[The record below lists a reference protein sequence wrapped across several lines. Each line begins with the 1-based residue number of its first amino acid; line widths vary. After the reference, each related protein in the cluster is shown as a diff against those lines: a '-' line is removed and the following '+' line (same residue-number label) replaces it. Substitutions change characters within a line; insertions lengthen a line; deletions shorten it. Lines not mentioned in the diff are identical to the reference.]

1 VEDSNNLKRLPFD
14 REEDDVLL
22 VADGAAAFCQVL
34 PQPAGF
40 RAGLDFGEFPPKT
53 FQTPQPRCAGLPDE
67 DEPSLSVWPD
77 YTRKSMDSRWQ
88 SKPKTRFNPAR
99 FIRTAERPPVND
111 TPLIG
116 ELPHQDKSLC
126 PVLFSGAEP
135 FNAGSQGIPPPFR
148 SECLGAAPG
157 NQGGGLIE
165 NVFGGNQSKPSPFNL
180 IPSFTRHRMELI
192 SGDFLGMIGN
202 SSLAPLRFYPRI
214 TSMQTASFLKDLFD
228 LSGKTAVVIG
238 GTGELCG
245 TMAVGLARA
254 GAEVVLGGRIPEKA
268 EKRLA
273 EIEGYG
279 GKGYFVPVDV
289 TSRESLQHLLD
300 TVLERSGQVDIL
312 INGAGTNSPTP
323 FLEIP
328 EEEYQRIIDTNLSAV
343 FRACQVFGS
352 YFIEESRAASI
363 INLGS
368 ISGLNPLSRVFTYS
382 LSKAAVHN
390 LTRNLAR
397 EWGDKDIR
405 VNTLVPGFFPAE
417 QNRKILDESRV
428 LDILRQTPAS
438 RFGNADELIGA
449 TLLLASAKA
458 GSFITGIEMIVDGG
472 FNAMT
477 I

>member
-1 VEDSNNLKRLPFD
+1 
-14 REEDDVLL
+14 
-22 VADGAAAFCQVL
+22 
-34 PQPAGF
+34 
-40 RAGLDFGEFPPKT
+40 
-53 FQTPQPRCAGLPDE
+53 
-67 DEPSLSVWPD
+67 
-77 YTRKSMDSRWQ
+77 
-88 SKPKTRFNPAR
+88 
-99 FIRTAERPPVND
+99 
-111 TPLIG
+111 
-116 ELPHQDKSLC
+116 
-126 PVLFSGAEP
+126 
-135 FNAGSQGIPPPFR
+135 
-148 SECLGAAPG
+148 
-157 NQGGGLIE
+157 
-165 NVFGGNQSKPSPFNL
+165 
-180 IPSFTRHRMELI
+180 
-192 SGDFLGMIGN
+192 
-202 SSLAPLRFYPRI
+202 
-214 TSMQTASFLKDLFD
+214 MQTASFLKELFD

-273 EIEGYG
+273 EIESHG

-300 TVLERSGQVDIL
+300 ETLKRSGQVDIL

-323 FLEIP
+323 FLNVT
-328 EEEYQRIIDTNLSAV
+328 EEEYQRIVDTNLTAV
-343 FRACQVFGS
+343 FRACQVFGQ
-352 YFIEESRAASI
+352 YFVEESRAASI

-397 EWGDKDIR
+397 EWADKDIR

-438 RFGNADELIGA
+438 RFGNAEELIGA
-449 TLLLASAKA
+449 TLLLASPVA

-472 FNAMT
+472 FNAMR